1 MNTNYSL
8 SKRLL
13 ALFVFL
19 MIAVNSWVSA
29 DSSVCGLN
37 AQLLNQSD
45 TESEEDKSK
54 DSSEDEEEDE
64 EPECD

>member
-1 MNTNYSL
+1 MNCNYLL

-13 ALFVFL
+13 ALLVIM
-19 MIAVNSWVSA
+19 MIAVNSWASA
-29 DSSVCGLN
+29 DTSDCVID
-37 AQLLNQSD
+37 AQRLNQSD
-45 TESEEDKSK
+45 TESEEESQ